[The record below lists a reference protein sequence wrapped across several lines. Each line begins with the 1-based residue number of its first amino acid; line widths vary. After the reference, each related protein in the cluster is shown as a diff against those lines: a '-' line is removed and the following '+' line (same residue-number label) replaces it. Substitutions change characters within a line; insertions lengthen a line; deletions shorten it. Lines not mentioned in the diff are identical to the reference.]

1 MTENYFCTCHKSNR
15 KHNQHLQLLFFK
27 INLHSGTSNQ
37 ISTYGK
43 PNLLLINSNYLVFFS
58 LEIQKR
64 FMDSCRPIRI
74 LQVLYF
80 VWKTKQ
86 NKEKTLTHKPS
97 KVAST
102 EKCFFNSVY
111 VIGTTFFNEYFLF
124 HMITERQS
132 LRQKC
137 PYSEFFW
144 SVFSRIQTEYG
155 EILFRV
161 NFSEAVDQRC
171 SVKKRLLEISQNS
184 YENTCAWVFFNKV
197 AGLY

>member
-80 VWKTKQ
+80 VWKKKNKKKQ
-86 NKEKTLTHKPS
+86 TLTHKPS
-97 KVAST
+97 KVACT
-102 EKCFFNSVY
+102 EKCFFKCVCYWYNTLQW
-111 VIGTTFFNEYFLF
+111 IFFVSYDNGKT
-124 HMITERQS
+124 ITAW
-132 LRQKC
+132 KV
-137 PYSEFFW
+137 
-144 SVFSRIQTEYG
+144 SVFG
-155 EILFRV
+155 VFLVRV
-161 NFSEAVDQRC
+161 FPHLDWIR
-171 SVKKRLLEISQNS
+171 RD
-184 YENTCAWVFFNKV
+184 TF
-197 AGLY
+197 

>member
-1 MTENYFCTCHKSNR
+1 MTENYFCNCRKGNR
-15 KHNQHLQLLFFK
+15 KHNQHLQLLFLK
-27 INLHSGTSNQ
+27 INLRSGTSNQ

-43 PNLLLINSNYLVFFS
+43 PNFLLITCNYLVYFS

-74 LQVLYF
+74 LQFLYL
-80 VWKTKQ
+80 VWKKRTK
-86 NKEKTLTHKPS
+86 KTLTHKPS

-111 VIGTTFFNEYFLF
+111 VSGTTFFNEYFLF

-132 LRQKC
+132 LREKC

-144 SVFSRIQTEYG
+144 SVFSRI
-155 EILFRV
+155 
-161 NFSEAVDQRC
+161 
-171 SVKKRLLEISQNS
+171 
-184 YENTCAWVFFNKV
+184 
-197 AGLY
+197 